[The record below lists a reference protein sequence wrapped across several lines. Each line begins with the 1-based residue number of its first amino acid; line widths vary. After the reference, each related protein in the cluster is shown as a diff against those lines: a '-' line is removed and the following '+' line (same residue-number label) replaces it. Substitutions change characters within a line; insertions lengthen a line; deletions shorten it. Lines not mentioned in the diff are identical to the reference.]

1 MMEWDEEEEE
11 EEGRALVSC
20 ALVIT
25 RSSSSS
31 GRAIIWF
38 QVDVIKAFGPQ
49 QFSPG

>member
-1 MMEWDEEEEE
+1 MMEWDEEEE

-25 RSSSSS
+25 RSSS